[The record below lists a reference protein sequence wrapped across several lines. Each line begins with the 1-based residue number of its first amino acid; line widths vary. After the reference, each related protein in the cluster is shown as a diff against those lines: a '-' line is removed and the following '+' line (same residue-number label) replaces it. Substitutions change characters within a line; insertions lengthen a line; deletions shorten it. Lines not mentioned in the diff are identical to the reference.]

1 MRHKPKHL
9 SYNYNKITQW
19 FVKPRLVLSSVC
31 LLLTL
36 PVDLFI
42 FLRGQV
48 NVLRDLCRAEMRST
62 GPFCAFTSAAK
73 LLPTRSCF
81 WEVPGKQRLAGEDNP
96 TSQYLK
102 NFLQTTRARK
112 PSPNLG
118 YVPRCSTRAFWA
130 GRTNSWWKTKL
141 LFKSCRL
148 NTNSQSLKHQFRREL
163 DVGWWLFQAIS
174 SILSWTPRG
183 VAQTRETQQ
192 EEEDGARI
200 SA

>member
-62 GPFCAFTSAAK
+62 GPFCAFTSAADK
-73 LLPTRSCF
+73 VATHQELLLRS
-81 WEVPGKQRLAGEDNP
+81 P
-96 TSQYLK
+96 
-102 NFLQTTRARK
+102 RK
-112 PSPNLG
+112 
-118 YVPRCSTRAFWA
+118 AEA
-130 GRTNSWWKTKL
+130 GRRGQPHITISKKFSPDNQSKETKP
-141 LFKSCRL
+141 KSGIC
-148 NTNSQSLKHQFRREL
+148 S
-163 DVGWWLFQAIS
+163 
-174 SILSWTPRG
+174 
-183 VAQTRETQQ
+183 
-192 EEEDGARI
+192 
-200 SA
+200 